1 MYPTWKW
8 SLGLARASSPTGP
21 WRKSEENPILN
32 GSAVCDPKREFT
44 GKVCIN
50 TVQCGVLGR
59 GVGGRGGGLV
69 LSWFDTGLIT
79 GLILAGRNGS
89 NVILCR

>member
-1 MYPTWKW
+1 MCFLSFFTRYYEGGSPTSPGTTWKW

-44 GKVCIN
+44 GKVRIN
-50 TVQCGVLGR
+50 TTVYCY
-59 GVGGRGGGLV
+59 
-69 LSWFDTGLIT
+69 STGY
-79 GLILAGRNGS
+79 
-89 NVILCR
+89 C